1 MVKKPTNLNHNTSR
15 DYERFVRQLVEQN
28 LSGIDGLEVVSIED
42 NAKLTGLSG
51 YVHQIDVAYTF
62 RLWAT
67 DFLVIVECKQ
77 YSRSVGVDELLEFKS
92 RIDDL
97 RAHKGVFVTTVG
109 FQAGAVEFAKAN
121 RIALIVARGT
131 VFEERLYHLMRLT
144 DAEQC
149 EHQLAALR
157 SRFKLE
163 DSQVRVQMRVKGNC
177 VSVVV
182 GDVAIQIK
190 PFELHVEMLYLSR
203 TSMSDLSSVELLED
217 PRFGNL
223 VPERLLKWLVL
234 EELMEG

>member
-1 MVKKPTNLNHNTSR
+1 MVKRPTNLNHNTSR

-28 LSGIDGLEVVSIED
+28 LSGIDGLEVVNIQD

-109 FQAGAVEFAKAN
+109 FQAGAVEFATAN

-131 VFEERLYHLMRLT
+131 VFEERLYHLMGTT
-144 DAEQC
+144 DAERC
-149 EHQLAALR
+149 ERQLAALR
-157 SRFKLE
+157 SRFGL
-163 DSQVRVQMRVKGNC
+163 DDCQVRVQMGVERNC

-182 GDVAIQIK
+182 GDVAVRIK
-190 PFELHVEMLYLSR
+190 PFELHVDMLYLSK
-203 TSMSDLSSVELLED
+203 TSIRDLSSVELLED

-223 VPERLLKWLVL
+223 APERLLKWLVL
-234 EELMEG
+234 EELMAG

>member
-1 MVKKPTNLNHNTSR
+1 MVKRPTNVNHSTSR

-28 LSGIDGLEVVSIED
+28 LSGIDGLDVVNIED

-77 YSRSVGVDELLEFKS
+77 YSGSVGVDELLEFKS

-109 FQAGAVEFAKAN
+109 FQAGAVEFAAAN

-131 VFEERLYHLMRLT
+131 VFEERLYCLMETT
-144 DAEQC
+144 DAERC
-149 EHQLAALR
+149 ERQLAALR
-157 SRFKLE
+157 SRFRL
-163 DSQVRVQMRVKGNC
+163 DDRQVRVQMRVACNC

-182 GDVAIQIK
+182 GDVAVRIK
-190 PFELHVEMLYLSR
+190 LFEL
-203 TSMSDLSSVELLED
+203 TSTCCT
-217 PRFGNL
+217 
-223 VPERLLKWLVL
+223 
-234 EELMEG
+234 